1 MKKVGVIR
9 ILVIQERCLL
19 REALIGQLNNE
30 YWIEVCALADDVDG
44 AAEQIEQH
52 DPHVLLV
59 NMGLKCDISPISIA
73 KLKKMHGISIVALS
87 CDKEFEDVC
96 IGQSLRAGAAG
107 YVSIEDSL
115 EELICAIRF
124 AAQGK
129 SYWSELTNHKLT
141 SHAFGDYD
149 FRALSMQEYQVFS
162 LTGCGY
168 VTKRIAEKMGLSI
181 KTVETYRERIRKKL
195 GIVSAD
201 DYLYTATT
209 YVRTVSLRNLERRGL
224 PEVHFQLQVGRRM
237 QFRDRVPFR
246 KQYREFFPYPF

>member
-19 REALIGQLNNE
+19 REALIGQLKNE
-30 YWIEVCALADDVDG
+30 YWMEVCALADDVDG

-107 YVSIEDSL
+107 YVSMEDSL
-115 EELICAIRF
+115 EDLICAIRF

-129 SYWSELTNHKLT
+129 SYWSERTKHKLT

-149 FRALSMQEYQVFS
+149 FQALSMQEYQVF
-162 LTGCGY
+162 LLNGCGY

-195 GIVSAD
+195 GIVSTA

-224 PEVHFQLQVGRRM
+224 PEEHFQPQVGRRM
-237 QFRDRVPFR
+237 QFPGRVPFR
-246 KQYREFFPYPF
+246 K